1 MKDTTRI
8 GGWDIH
14 TYTIHDFGY
23 NQMATSKTNIARAT
37 RYIDNKQ
44 NISSV
49 WTSHRSFHR

>member
-1 MKDTTRI
+1 MKDITRI

-23 NQMATSKTNIARAT
+23 NQMATSKTNLAKAT

-44 NISSV
+44 KYIQCLDFALVLLS
-49 WTSHRSFHR
+49 